1 MATGIKWSRA
11 LAVPLLLLSG
21 TAAAFDSGSTGAD
34 GVFNPTV
41 DTSLPLPPDGVFN
54 FTEVNIPSGVAVT
67 FEKNPTNTPVTIL
80 ASGDV
85 LIGGT
90 INLNGRWSTPVG
102 AAGNGNLGDDGI
114 PGEGGP
120 GGYSGGRGGEPDPT
134 GTTRGGR
141 GLGPGGGGE
150 GRFSTRP
157 RGGGGG
163 GFGSSGAN
171 GGSNTAPGGGTY
183 GSELLLPL
191 VGGSGGG
198 GGMGGQHFHGSGGGG
213 GGGAL
218 LIAASGTVR
227 INGAIRAQGGNSGD
241 AAGTG
246 VGGTGGGGSG
256 GAIRIVATRIAGNGT
271 INAGGGTR
279 GVASGQSSSLYGGN
293 GGSGRIRLEAEIFDR
308 TSGTN
313 PTFSFGE
320 PSSVFV
326 SGLLSLRIDSVAGIA
341 VPAEPTGYGD
351 ITLPEDTPNPVTV
364 VFRTTGVPVGNTVRL
379 YIVPAHGPRSSVVSP
394 ALTGSTDEASA
405 SVDVDIPDGPST
417 LLAET
422 TYTVIGDSGTAM
434 FDPYT
439 DGEAVARVRLAAT
452 LDGGSIIT
460 LITVSGREVPL
471 PANIPAWP
479 AGIDS

>member
-1 MATGIKWSRA
+1 MTTGIKWSRA

-41 DTSLPLPPDGVFN
+41 NTSLPLPPDGVFN
-54 FTEVNIPSGVAVT
+54 FTEVNIPSGVTVT
-67 FEKNPTNTPVTIL
+67 FEKNTTNTPVTIL

-85 LIGGT
+85 LINGT
-90 INLNGRWSTPVG
+90 INLNGRWSMPVG

-114 PGEGGP
+114 PGKGGA

-134 GTTRGGR
+134 RAETRGGR

-150 GRFSTRP
+150 GRWNGCCA

-163 GFGSSGAN
+163 GFGSGGASG
-171 GGSNTAPGGGTY
+171 GGGTAPGGDTY

-198 GGMGGQHFHGSGGGG
+198 GGSGGENFHGSGGGG
-213 GGGAL
+213 GGGSL
-218 LIAASGTVR
+218 LIASSGTVQV
-227 INGAIRAQGGNSGD
+227 NGAIRALGGNSGNVD
-241 AAGTG
+241 G
-246 VGGTGGGGSG
+246 VGVGSTGGGGSG
-256 GAIRIVATRIAGNGT
+256 GAIRVVATRIAGNGVMD
-271 INAGGGTR
+271 ARGGTR
-279 GVASGQSSSLYGGN
+279 GSGGRSPGGN
-293 GGSGRIRLEAEIFDR
+293 GGNGRIRLEAEIFDR

-313 PTFSFGE
+313 PAFSFGE

-326 SGLLSLRIDSVAGIA
+326 SGLPSLRIDSVAGIA
-341 VPAEPTGYGD
+341 VPAAPTGYGD

-379 YIVPAHGPRSSVVSP
+379 YIVPAHGPRSSVVST
-394 ALTGSTDEASA
+394 ALTGSTDEAGA

-422 TYTVIGDSGTAM
+422 TYTVIGDGSTAM
-434 FDPYT
+434 LDPYT
-439 DGEAVARVRLAAT
+439 DGEAVSHVRLAASM
-452 LDGGSIIT
+452 DGHNSIT
-460 LITVSGREVPL
+460 LITASGREVPL

-479 AGIDS
+479 AGIGG